1 MFANGDGKSIAIG
14 VVIVCLLPFMMVLYA
29 GWFVWRHILPYEG
42 RRAAWILLEDP
53 ENSEVKTPSSQLLEV
68 SLSVLIM
75 NTSLVV
81 LLTGRVA
88 DCEAWISSAVK
99 RTKTER

>member
-1 MFANGDGKSIAIG
+1 
-14 VVIVCLLPFMMVLYA
+14 MMVLYA

-68 SLSVLIM
+68 SFSVLIM
-75 NTSLVV
+75 NTPLVS
-81 LLTGRVA
+81 LLTGSIA
-88 DCEAWISSAVK
+88 ECEAWLSFAGG
-99 RTKTER
+99 EDEG